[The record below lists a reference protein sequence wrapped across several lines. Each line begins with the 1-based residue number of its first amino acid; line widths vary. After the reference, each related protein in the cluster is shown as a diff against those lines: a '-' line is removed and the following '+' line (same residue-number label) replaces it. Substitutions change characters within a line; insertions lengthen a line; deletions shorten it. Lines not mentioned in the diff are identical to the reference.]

1 LIAGLKTI
9 LSNDKSNKAQNR
21 SPKQASMQKNT
32 TKNGAPHPD
41 HKCSSVKKQINPT
54 IMAHLIRSAFYV
66 ILLLAVCVIPFALAQ
81 RNDDVYV
88 TPSGGGPC
96 MLGPWSYVSNYPGGA
111 IKAPAVGSD
120 GTLAYVAGGYLDQG
134 GNTDLTYTY
143 DPGSDTWTQKASMVG
158 RRYGAP
164 GVYAAN
170 VNKFYVFGGLDQN
183 FALTATTQIY
193 DVATNT
199 WSLGTPMPDP
209 VGRFFPGAAYDDAS
223 GKIYV
228 IGGDD
233 DLGFERTNNW
243 IFDPVTDTWDSSTA
257 LPIPIAVAGAG
268 QTEDNGKIYVM
279 GTYNGGAGSTLN
291 QIYDITSNTWSSGAA
306 IPAPYFHPA
315 TADVS
320 GGVYL
325 MGGGNPD
332 VAGDSTSALRGP
344 NGIKGLTRRH
354 VPNTSYTDVRRYDVA
369 TDTWSTTPSLNHA
382 RSYTTGTAIG
392 NTAIVVGGFDGAI
405 FQDTNTVEKSVC
417 GAQTPTPTATF
428 TPTPTATPTATAT
441 ATPTATATATPTP
454 TPTPGTPTPTPPQR
468 PTPTPRPRPTPF
480 PRP

>member
-1 LIAGLKTI
+1 
-9 LSNDKSNKAQNR
+9 
-21 SPKQASMQKNT
+21 M
-32 TKNGAPHPD
+32 
-41 HKCSSVKKQINPT
+41 KKQINPT
-54 IMAHLIRSAFYV
+54 SKAHLVRSAFY
-66 ILLLAVCVIPFALAQ
+66 LLLLVAFCVIPFALAQ

-88 TPSGGGPC
+88 TPNGGGSC
-96 MLGPWSYVSNYPGGA
+96 TLGPWSYVSNYPGGP

-120 GTLAYVAGGYLDQG
+120 GTLAYVAGGYLDQPSG
-134 GNTDLTYTY
+134 STDLTYTY
-143 DPGSDTWTQKASMVG
+143 DPGSDTWTQKANMVG
-158 RRYGAP
+158 PRYGAP

-170 VNKFYVFGGLDQN
+170 ANKFYVFGGYDQN

-209 VGRFFPGAAYDDAS
+209 VGRFFAGAAYDDAS

-344 NGIKGLTRRH
+344 KGIKGLTRRD

-382 RSYTTGTAIG
+382 RSYTAGTGIG

-405 FQDTNTVEKSVC
+405 ATNTVEKSVC
-417 GAQTPTPTATF
+417 GAQTPTPTATATVTE
-428 TPTPTATPTATAT
+428 TP
-441 ATPTATATATPTP
+441 
-454 TPTPGTPTPTPPQR
+454 R
-468 PTPTPRPRPTPF
+468 PTPTPRVRPTPF
-480 PRP
+480 PRPTPP

>member
-1 LIAGLKTI
+1 
-9 LSNDKSNKAQNR
+9 
-21 SPKQASMQKNT
+21 
-32 TKNGAPHPD
+32 
-41 HKCSSVKKQINPT
+41 
-54 IMAHLIRSAFYV
+54 
-66 ILLLAVCVIPFALAQ
+66 
-81 RNDDVYV
+81 
-88 TPSGGGPC
+88 
-96 MLGPWSYVSNYPGGA
+96 
-111 IKAPAVGSD
+111 
-120 GTLAYVAGGYLDQG
+120 LAYVAGGYLDQSG
-134 GNTDLTYTY
+134 VTGLTYTY
-143 DPGSDTWTQKASMVG
+143 DPATDTWTQKASMSP
-158 RRYGAP
+158 RYAIRL
-164 GVYAAN
+164 VYAAN
-170 VNKFYVFGGLDQN
+170 VNKFYVFGGYDQN

-209 VGRFFPGAAYDDAS
+209 VGRSFPGLAYDDAS

-291 QIYDITSNTWSSGAA
+291 QIYDITSNTWSSGTA
-306 IPAPYFHPA
+306 IPAPYFCPA

-332 VAGDSTSALRGP
+332 FAGDSTSALRGP
-344 NGIKGLTRRH
+344 KGIKGLTRRH

-369 TDTWSTTPSLNHA
+369 TDTWSTTPSLNHP
-382 RSYTTGTAIG
+382 RSYTAGTAIG
-392 NTAIVVGGFDGAI
+392 TSAIVVGGFDGAA
-405 FQDTNTVEKSVC
+405 DTNTVEKSVC

-428 TPTPTATPTATAT
+428 TPTPTATATAT
-441 ATPTATATATPTP
+441 ATPTATATVTASPTP
-454 TPTPGTPTPTPPQR
+454 TATATATETPR
-468 PTPTPRPRPTPF
+468 VRPTPRPYPTPF
-480 PRP
+480 PRPTPP